1 MGGGGGEG
9 GGVFDG
15 DGEAGVVVTAD
26 PGDAGAGDVGVD
38 DGTTAGHG
46 FDLDE
51 AEGFGAGVAGEP
63 EGGGGAVSAGEL
75 VVGGVA
81 VPDDAVG
88 DAGVFGLLLEL
99 FFEGA
104 AADDEELTGGGF
116 EGGDRGVEALV
127 VDEAADGEPEG
138 LAVLL
143 FEFSGEREGV
153 GGGVHEGVEFDAEGE
168 KADHVFGVFV
178 EDVGGGEAARVGGPD
193 ELGAFVDGVL
203 KGAEGFL
210 ENLLADDVAVVGDD
224 EGQLHAGA
232 GEGDDHGGVGRV
244 EVEDVDAAVGK
255 LTECFDEAGADVVA
269 AETGAAAEAGDGDA
283 LVGVVGGVAF
293 DEVNGGAD
301 AVMFVGVVDAE
312 DADVGAEAG
321 LRAGEGL
328 HVGFNAAG
336 GGGVVFTEMT
346 YGNGHAG
353 NFSVQTRLDN
363 LYRPILAGAE
373 MKSSGRASML

>member
-38 DGTTAGHG
+38 DGTAAGHG

-63 EGGGGAVSAGEL
+63 ESGGGAVGADEL

-104 AADDEELTGGGF
+104 AADDEEFAGGGL
-116 EGGDRGVEALV
+116 ECGDRGVEALV
-127 VDEAADGEPEG
+127 VNEAADGEPEG

-143 FEFSGEREGV
+143 FEFRGEGEGI
-153 GGGVHEGVEFDAEGE
+153 GGGVHEGVELDAEGE
-168 KADHVFGVFV
+168 KADDVFGIFK

-203 KGAEGFL
+203 KGAKGFL

-224 EGQLHAGA
+224 EGQLHTGA

-244 EVEDVDAAVGK
+244 EVQDVDAAVGK

-269 AETGAAAEAGDGDA
+269 AEAGAAAEPGDDDA
-283 LVGVVGGVAF
+283 LVGVLSGFAF
-293 DEVNGGAD
+293 DEVDGGAN
-301 AVMFVGVVDAE
+301 AVVFVGVVDAE
-312 DADVGAEAG
+312 DADVGAEAD

-328 HVGFNAAG
+328 DVGFNAAG
-336 GGGVVFTEMT
+336 SGGIV
-346 YGNGHAG
+346 
-353 NFSVQTRLDN
+353 
-363 LYRPILAGAE
+363 LA
-373 MKSSGRASML
+373 